1 MVRKYTDLEL
11 LNRVKS
17 LLTFKSIPEG
27 YWILGV
33 RSLEDTPNRMDDK
46 FYLFK
51 GEVFIMVISGT
62 TNPGTPILE
71 GGFLKYNKQ
80 GAAVVKSDEWYY
92 NLWKYGLHLG
102 KMPALLQLGNKIKV
116 FRDGDKDKKSEEV
129 GNITEGFYGI
139 NFHSN
144 NYDLTSKIKKE
155 EINGWSAG
163 CQVSN
168 DIQNYKK
175 IIDLVKSQP
184 SVSYCLIKEF

>member
-17 LLTFKSIPEG
+17 ISTFKSIPEG

-33 RSLEDTPNRMDDK
+33 RSLEDTPNVFDDK

-92 NLWKYGLHLG
+92 NLWKYGLHQG

-144 NYDLTSKIKKE
+144 NYDLTSKIKKV

-175 IIDLVKSQP
+175 VIDLVKTQP

>member
-1 MVRKYTDLEL
+1 MVKKYTDLEL

-17 LLTFKSIPEG
+17 LSTFKSIPEG

-33 RSLEDTPNRMDDK
+33 RSLEDTPNVFDDK

-92 NLWKYGLHLG
+92 NLWKYGLHQG

-175 IIDLVKSQP
+175 VIDLVKTQP